1 MLSGIVHDSILVLAW
16 LLAFVWWR
24 RSIEALRGI
33 RTMLD
38 LTELDRDTLPQ
49 LIDHQPPHLT
59 VVVPA
64 RDEATSIEATL
75 RSLFSQTGI
84 RLQIV
89 AVDDRSVDAT
99 GAKMDALA
107 TDAASGPHAY
117 EVLHIRELPSGWLGK
132 PHALAKG
139 VERAKAPWL
148 LFTDADVLF
157 VPEALHLALRTAIRE
172 KVDHFVLAP
181 TLISERLAEAAI
193 QATIQVLGHFIARLW
208 KIGDPNARDAFGV
221 GGFSMVR
228 REALSTIGGIDRL
241 RMEVVE
247 DVSLGWLIKR
257 EWHGRSLMVL
267 GPGLV
272 RLRWLNGTFGI
283 VRLLEK
289 NAFAGMR
296 YNVPMTLVVC
306 LSLLLHA
313 LVPLAALAE
322 GPWGMVAAALTYSGI
337 AIGIHANRKLN
348 RISPLLALMFAPSV
362 LIVVWAFLR
371 SMALTLVRG
380 GVVWRGTLYPLNELK
395 KGMVHFWLA

>member
-1 MLSGIVHDSILVLAW
+1 MLSGIAHDTILVLAW

-38 LTELDRDTLPQ
+38 LTELDRDALPQ
-49 LIDHQPPHLT
+49 LPDHQPPHLT
-59 VVVPA
+59 IIVPA
-64 RDEATSIEATL
+64 RDETTSIEATL

-89 AVDDRSVDAT
+89 AVDDRSVDGT
-99 GAKMDALA
+99 SERMDALRA
-107 TDAASGPHAY
+107 EAAASPHQY
-117 EVLHIRELPSGWLGK
+117 EVVHIRELPSGWLGK
-132 PHALAKG
+132 PHALAHG

-148 LFTDADVLF
+148 LFTDGDVLF
-157 VPEALHLALRTAIRE
+157 APDALHLALRTAIRE
-172 KVDHFVLAP
+172 NVDHFVLAP
-181 TLISERLAEAAI
+181 TLISETPGEAAVQAAI
-193 QATIQVLGHFIARLW
+193 QLLAHFATRAW
-208 KIGDPNARDAFGV
+208 KIGDPKAKDAFGV

-228 REALSTIGGIDRL
+228 REALSAIGGIDRL

-289 NAFAGMR
+289 NGFAGFR
-296 YNVPMTLVVC
+296 YSIALTLTAC

-313 LVPLAALAE
+313 LVPLVALAE
-322 GPWGMVAAALTYSGI
+322 GPWGIAAAALTYTGI
-337 AIGIHANRKLN
+337 VIGIYANRKLN
-348 RISPLLALMFAPSV
+348 QLSPLLALVFAPSV
-362 LIVVWAFLR
+362 LVVVWAFLR
-371 SMALTLVRG
+371 SMVLTLVRG
-380 GVVWRGTLYPLNELK
+380 GVVWRGTHYPLADLK
-395 KGMVHFWLA
+395 KNMVHFWLA